1 MLLSPVV
8 EMDRNCQMPGS
19 WKFHGHGL
27 SLGELRSC
35 PSKQPTRRM
44 AGAVAARVEVQLSG
58 HCNGSVWEHT
68 ADVAKQPLSNNTQ
81 AKAGSLDMLGKC
93 LDNVGRIVSLLFA
106 GY

>member
-1 MLLSPVV
+1 
-8 EMDRNCQMPGS
+8 
-19 WKFHGHGL
+19 
-27 SLGELRSC
+27 
-35 PSKQPTRRM
+35 M